1 MEKQQFN
8 KEEQTERS
16 IHNSINVFRIKKNNI
31 SIEQNKDYMEK
42 RSSSMLLNSS
52 LNFVP
57 KLKPIKAIISPS
69 PINLNQK
76 CPPNPIPEINTT
88 MSTASFDSQNDS
100 NLNIIKKNNTRRYR
114 PKKSFKFL
122 NIEEETYA
130 MSDYEN
136 SDPAKSYDEGEINL
150 NKYNINNNK
159 YGYFFNNIKVMRKSM
174 AKIRKSF
181 VSNESLLD
189 DSKIENHFVGKRF
202 NHFKNINQD
211 NFINTIRRKKILNP
225 LKKIKYRTKSFSIK
239 RGYVSTILGF
249 LEKNNSTISLN
260 SNGK

>member
-1 MEKQQFN
+1 
-8 KEEQTERS
+8 
-16 IHNSINVFRIKKNNI
+16 
-31 SIEQNKDYMEK
+31 
-42 RSSSMLLNSS
+42 
-52 LNFVP
+52 
-57 KLKPIKAIISPS
+57 
-69 PINLNQK
+69 
-76 CPPNPIPEINTT
+76 
-88 MSTASFDSQNDS
+88 
-100 NLNIIKKNNTRRYR
+100 
-114 PKKSFKFL
+114 
-122 NIEEETYA
+122 
-130 MSDYEN
+130 
-136 SDPAKSYDEGEINL
+136 
-150 NKYNINNNK
+150 
-159 YGYFFNNIKVMRKSM
+159 M